1 MKKIYTQ
8 PTFSQYELICSDVI
22 LTSVVSN
29 GTLDGNDGQTFE
41 DIF

>member
-1 MKKIYTQ
+1 MKKEYSK
-8 PTFSQYELICSDVI
+8 PTFWQVELNCTDAI